1 LAHPEQRPRAVAA
14 DGPYVLIL
22 VSFLLAVLAVPLAR
36 GRLSA
41 LADFRPVHAWSI
53 GAAAVVQV
61 LALAVFRHADH
72 GLVVAG
78 HLASYGLAGVF
89 LVANR
94 KVQGLWLICTGA
106 AMNVWVIAMNDGVM
120 PATRE
125 ALLTAGRLH
134 HAHGFVN
141 SGLVAHP
148 RFLVFGDVFALPRS
162 FPLHNVFSAGDVLI
176 VVGAAAVVHQLCA
189 SRLIPSTWRGPAS
202 ANPALVK
209 PLPTP
214 AT

>member
-1 LAHPEQRPRAVAA
+1 M
-14 DGPYVLIL
+14 LIL
-22 VSFLLAVLAVPLAR
+22 VSFLLAAALVPLAR

-41 LADFRPVHAWSI
+41 LADFRPRHAWAI

-61 LALAVFRHADH
+61 LALAVFRNAPH

-78 HLASYGLAGVF
+78 HLASYGLAGLF

-106 AMNVWVIAMNDGVM
+106 AMNVFVIVTNDGRM

-125 ALLTAGRLH
+125 ALAAAGRLSH
-134 HAHGFVN
+134 SAGFVN
-141 SGLVAHP
+141 SGIVAHP
-148 RFLVFGDVFALPRS
+148 KYLVFGDVFALPVP

-176 VVGAAAVVHQLCA
+176 VIGAAAVVHQLCA

-202 ANPALVK
+202 ADPGL
-209 PLPTP
+209 TR
-214 AT
+214 

>member
-1 LAHPEQRPRAVAA
+1 MLLVM
-14 DGPYVLIL
+14 LIL
-22 VSFLLAVLAVPLAR
+22 VSFLLASALVPLAR

-41 LADFRPVHAWSI
+41 LADFRPRHTWSI
-53 GAAAVVQV
+53 GAAGLVQV
-61 LALAVFRHADH
+61 LALAVFRDASH

-89 LVANR
+89 LFANR
-94 KVQGLWLICTGA
+94 KVQGLWLLCTGA
-106 AMNVWVIAMNDGVM
+106 AMNVWVIATNDGQM

-125 ALLTAGRLH
+125 ALVAAGRLRH
-134 HAHGFVN
+134 VSGFVN

-148 RFLVFGDVFALPRS
+148 RFLVFGDVFAWPAP

-189 SRLIPSTWRGPAS
+189 SRLIPSTWRGPTS
-202 ANPALVK
+202 ANPALVR
-209 PLPTP
+209 P
-214 AT
+214 ATAS

>member
-1 LAHPEQRPRAVAA
+1 M
-14 DGPYVLIL
+14 
-22 VSFLLAVLAVPLAR
+22 SFLLAAACVPLAR
-36 GRLSA
+36 GDLSR
-41 LADFRPVHAWSI
+41 LADFRPRFAWTI

-61 LALAVFRHADH
+61 LALAVFRNAPRSY
-72 GLVVAG
+72 VVAG
-78 HLASYGLAGVF
+78 HLASYALATAF

-94 KVQGLWLICTGA
+94 KVQGLWLLCTGA

-125 ALLTAGRLH
+125 ALLAADRLH
-134 HAHGFVN
+134 ATTGFVN
-141 SGLVAHP
+141 SGLVTNP
-148 RFLVFGDVFALPRS
+148 RFLVFGDVFALPAS

-209 PLPTP
+209 PAVVTG
-214 AT
+214 